1 MDQKSISNKIRINL
15 TVYKD
20 ILYLCNI
27 YIYILRIS
35 ILLFVGAM
43 IVNGTVGKSTGGVS
57 RKYFL
62 KITPPGYFF
71 AVWGVIYST
80 QFVNNHL

>member
-1 MDQKSISNKIRINL
+1 MDQKSISNKIIINL

-27 YIYILRIS
+27 YIFILSIS

-43 IVNGTVGKSTGGVS
+43 IVGRTMGKYSN
-57 RKYFL
+57 KYSL
-62 KITPPGYFF
+62 IITPPGYFF
-71 AVWGVIYST
+71 AVWGVINST